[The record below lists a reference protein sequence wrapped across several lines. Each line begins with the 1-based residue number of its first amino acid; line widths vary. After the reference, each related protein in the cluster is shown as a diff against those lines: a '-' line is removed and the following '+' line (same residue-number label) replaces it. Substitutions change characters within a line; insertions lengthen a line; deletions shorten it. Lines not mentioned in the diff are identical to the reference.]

1 MTARTIA
8 AWIKKR
14 ESAGKKSGSLLLS
27 IFGDVVSPHGGA
39 VALGSVVQA
48 GLLAGISEQTIRSS
62 VNRLVAEGWLASE
75 AMGRRSIYRF
85 SDEGEKRFAMAAQ
98 RIYRHSNELW
108 NGEWHIIVAN
118 NRKID
123 SELYHQCVRDLTWSG
138 FGKAADNVFV
148 RPKLASTSVCCTG
161 ELAEVV
167 ASSMVCFFAQTAS
180 CISQEPLGDLIAMA
194 WDLQTIEA
202 RYKLFIDRYK
212 PLLALLL
219 RKPFLEDTQAFT
231 IRMYLIH
238 DFRRIRVV
246 DPLLPQRLLPNAWSG
261 CRALQV
267 AHDLYDLILPASERY
282 VMGTMQGPEGKLPV
296 VASSFYERFGGLTD
310 PASCPEDSAEVL

>member
-8 AWIKKR
+8 AWIKER

-27 IFGDVVSPHGGA
+27 IFGDVVAPHGGA

-62 VNRLVAEGWLASE
+62 VNRLVADGWLASE

-85 SDEGEKRFAMAAQ
+85 SDEGEKRVAMVAQ

-118 NRKID
+118 NWKID
-123 SELYHQCVRDLTWSG
+123 PELYHQCVRDLTWSG

-148 RPKLASTSVCCTG
+148 RPKLASMSVCCTG

-180 CISQEPLGDLIAMA
+180 CISREPLVDLIARA

-202 RYKLFIDRYK
+202 RYKQFIDRYK

-219 RKPFLEDTQAFT
+219 RNPPLEDSQAFA
-231 IRMYLIH
+231 IRVFLIH

-246 DPLLPQRLLPNAWSG
+246 DPLLPQGLLPNVWSG

-267 AHDLYDLILPASERY
+267 AHDIYDLILLASERY
-282 VMGTMQGPEGKLPV
+282 VMETMQGPEGKLPV
-296 VASSFYERFGGLTD
+296 VASSFYKRFGGLTD
-310 PASCPEDSAEVL
+310 PASCPEDSAEEL